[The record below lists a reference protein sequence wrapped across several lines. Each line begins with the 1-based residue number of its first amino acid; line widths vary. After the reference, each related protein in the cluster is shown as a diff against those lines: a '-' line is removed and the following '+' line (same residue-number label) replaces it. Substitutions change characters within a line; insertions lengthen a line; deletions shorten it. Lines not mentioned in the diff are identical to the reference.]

1 MSIIPE
7 SLQFPRGGATGGIN
21 LVARARPFFGLIVL
35 TTALLTAFGVVSM
48 LRMPSG
54 IYPEVAFPRIVVIAQ
69 TPGLAV
75 KDVEVAVT
83 RPIEEAVSIVLGVV
97 RVRSKS
103 VRGAAELS
111 IDFAPG
117 TEMIQALND
126 VRARMAEV
134 GAQLPVGTTTIT
146 ERQTPSVF
154 PIISFVVTGGRDPSA
169 LHDYA
174 YFDLRPRI
182 SRIPDVSYVTVQG
195 GDIREIIVELE
206 PQALAAANLA
216 ISDVADRLGR
226 EHRLKA
232 VGRLDRGTLQYQV
245 LSDTLATNPLD
256 LEDVV
261 ITEKNGQSIRVRDLG
276 RVAIGHEDRTTAV
289 RSNGKDAVALTVF
302 RRLGG
307 NALAVSRALEA
318 VLADAKK
325 SAPPGVRIEPVYD
338 QGLLVK
344 TAIAN
349 VRDAIVIG
357 GFLSVAILLLF
368 LKSIRATLIAAL
380 SIPLSLVISFV
391 FLYLTGD
398 TLNLMSLGGLAV
410 AIGLI
415 IDDTVVVI
423 ENIARHL
430 AGGETGDAAIERASR
445 EISGAVVGSTL
456 TTILVFVPLAFVR
469 GVIGQFFQSLS
480 LALSVALLVSM
491 VVSLTI
497 IPVLAARF
505 LGRRAMP
512 TTGPI
517 YNLMA
522 DGYEG
527 LLKVGLRFPKF
538 AVLLALLAIVP
549 GWWLFRH
556 LETGFM
562 PDMDEGA
569 FVLDYNMPVGTSLA
583 QTDRVLRRVEEVLQH
598 TPDISGYI
606 RRTGAELGFFATEPY
621 TGDILVSLKPPGE
634 RRPASELFDVLR
646 EELKA
651 EVPELETEFVPL
663 VQDQINDLAGVDSP
677 IEVKVFGPDFAT
689 LRELA
694 EKVGKIVEE
703 VPGAADVNSHVFLGN
718 PDIVIRPDSTQTA
731 RVGLTVMDV
740 ESQLNA
746 ALYGQVA
753 STVPEQDRMTKIRV
767 RYPDRVRYDR
777 EHLSLL
783 PISLATAAPA
793 PATRNGMA
801 PSGLGFV
808 SLGQLATIRTVRS
821 PNELWRENQQPV
833 ITVSAELEN
842 RDLGSVNRDLQA
854 KLGELRFPPGYRW
867 ELAGN
872 YRAQQESFAS
882 LLTVLIVATA
892 LVFLLLGFQFRSL
905 TLPMLIFLAQP
916 VSLASAMFALWL
928 TGTPLNV
935 SSFMGAILLIGLDV
949 KNGIILIEYIG
960 QLQSSGMPL
969 HAALIQAGKTRF
981 RPILM
986 TSLCTILGLVPL
998 ALGFGP
1004 GAQMQQPLAIAVIG
1018 GLITNMLLTRLLI
1031 PVGYLVLRRGQNM
1044 LPVPAIGVP
1053 SPLIDFAAGVT
1064 ENSFETI
1071 GGDGVRHEP
1080 PR

>member
-1 MSIIPE
+1 
-7 SLQFPRGGATGGIN
+7 
-21 LVARARPFFGLIVL
+21 
-35 TTALLTAFGVVSM
+35 
-48 LRMPSG
+48 
-54 IYPEVAFPRIVVIAQ
+54 
-69 TPGLAV
+69 V

-83 RPIEEAVSIVLGVV
+83 RPIEEVVGIVLGVV

-111 IDFAPG
+111 IDFAPE
-117 TEMIQALND
+117 TDMIQALND

-134 GAQLPVGTTTIT
+134 GAQLPPGTTTIT

-174 YFDLRPRI
+174 YYDLRPRI

-195 GDIREIIVELE
+195 GDIREIVVELE
-206 PQALAAANLA
+206 PQALAAANLSIA
-216 ISDVADRLGR
+216 DVADRLGR

-232 VGRLDRGTLQYQV
+232 VGRLDRGVLQYQV
-245 LSDTLATNPLD
+245 LSDTLATDPLD
-256 LEDVV
+256 LEHVV
-261 ITEKNGQSIRVRDLG
+261 IAVKNGQSIRLHDLG

-307 NALAVSRALEA
+307 NALAVSSALEA
-318 VLADAKK
+318 VLADAVT

-338 QGLLVK
+338 QGLLVR

-357 GFLSVAILLLF
+357 GLMSVLILFLF
-368 LKSIRATLIAAL
+368 LKSVRATLIAAL
-380 SIPLSLVISFV
+380 SIPLSLIISFV

-430 AGGETGDAAIERASR
+430 ALGETGDAAIDRASR
-445 EISGAVVGSTL
+445 EISGAVIGSTL

-469 GVIGQFFQSLS
+469 GVVGQFFQSLS
-480 LALSVALLVSM
+480 LSLSLALLVSM
-491 VVSLTI
+491 VVSLTV

-505 LGRRAMP
+505 LARRSMP
-512 TTGPI
+512 STGPF
-517 YNLMA
+517 YNLLA
-522 DGYEG
+522 GGYEG
-527 LLKVGLRFPKF
+527 LLRIGLRFPI
-538 AVLLALLAIVP
+538 ATVLLALFSLVP
-549 GWWLFRH
+549 LWWLSRH
-556 LETGFM
+556 LESGFM

-569 FVLDYNMPVGTSLA
+569 FVLDYNMPVGTSLG
-583 QTDRVLRRVEEVLQH
+583 QTDKVMRRVEEVIQR

-621 TGDILVSLKPPGE
+621 TGDILISLKPPGR
-634 RRPASELFDVLR
+634 RRPMSELFDALR

-663 VQDQINDLAGVDSP
+663 VQDQINDLAGVQSP
-677 IEVKVFGPDFAT
+677 IEVKVFGPDFSN
-689 LRELA
+689 LRTLA
-694 EKVGKIVEE
+694 EKVGKIVED
-703 VPGAADVNSHVFLGN
+703 VPGAADVNAHVYLGN
-718 PDIVIRPDSTQTA
+718 PDIVIRPDSVQTA
-731 RVGLTVMDV
+731 RVGLTVADV
-740 ESQLNA
+740 EAQLNA

-753 STVPEQDRMTKIRV
+753 STIPEQDRMTKIRV
-767 RYPDRVRYDR
+767 RYPDSVRYDR
-777 EHLSLL
+777 ERLALL
-783 PISLATAAPA
+783 PISLATAAA
-793 PATRNGMA
+793 PAA
-801 PSGLGFV
+801 S
-808 SLGQLATIRTVRS
+808 TIRTASSGIGFVPLEQLASIRIVRS

-842 RDLGSVNRDLQA
+842 RDLGSVNRDLQS
-854 KLGELRFPPGYRW
+854 KLAALEFPPGYRW
-867 ELAGN
+867 ELAGSF
-872 YRAQQESFAS
+872 RAQRESFNS
-882 LLTVLIVATA
+882 LITVLYVAAA
-892 LVFLLLGFQFRSL
+892 LVFLLLGFQFKSL
-905 TLPMLIFLAQP
+905 TLPLLIFLAQP
-916 VSLASAMFALWL
+916 ISLASALFALWI

-960 QLQSSGMPL
+960 QLQSEGIPL
-969 HAALIQAGKTRF
+969 RTALVQAGRTRF

-998 ALGFGP
+998 ALGIGP

-1018 GLITNMLLTRLLI
+1018 GLFANMLVTRLLI
-1031 PVGYLVLRRGQNM
+1031 PVGYLVLRGRGS
-1044 LPVPAIGVP
+1044 PAID
-1053 SPLIDFAAGVT
+1053 SFDAADQRG
-1064 ENSFETI
+1064 
-1071 GGDGVRHEP
+1071 GGDVQG
-1080 PR
+1080 

>member
-1 MSIIPE
+1 MSLTVEPE
-7 SLQFPRGGATGGIN
+7 TRPRMAHVGGIN
-21 LVARARPFFGLIVL
+21 LVGKARPYFGLIVL
-35 TTALLTAFGVVSM
+35 TTTLLTAYGLVSM

-83 RPIEEAVSIVLGVV
+83 RPIEEAVGIVLGVV

-111 IDFAPG
+111 IDFAPE
-117 TEMIQALND
+117 TDMIQALND

-134 GAQLPVGTTTIT
+134 GAQLPPGTTTIT

-174 YFDLRPRI
+174 YYDLRPRI

-195 GDIREIIVELE
+195 GDIREILVEVE
-206 PQALAAANLA
+206 PQALASANLSIA
-216 ISDVADRLGR
+216 DVADRLGK

-245 LSDTLATNPLD
+245 LADTQAVNPLD
-256 LEDVV
+256 LEAVV
-261 ITEKNGQSIRVRDLG
+261 IAEKNGQSIRLKDLG
-276 RVAIGHEDRTTAV
+276 RVMIGHEDRTKAI

-307 NALAVSRALEA
+307 NALAVSRELKT
-318 VLADAKK
+318 VLADAAK
-325 SAPPGVRIEPVYD
+325 SVPPGVKIEPVYD
-338 QGLLVK
+338 QGLLVR

-357 GFLSVAILLLF
+357 GVLSVVILLLF
-368 LKSIRATLIAAL
+368 LKSLRATLIAAL
-380 SIPLSLVISFV
+380 SIPLSLIISFV

-430 AGGETGDAAIERASR
+430 AEGQTGDAAVDQASR
-445 EISGAVVGSTL
+445 EISGAVIGSTL
-456 TTILVFVPLAFVR
+456 TTILVFLPLAFVR
-469 GVIGQFFQSLS
+469 GVVGQFFQSLS
-480 LALSVALLVSM
+480 LALTVALLVSM

-505 LGRRAMP
+505 LGRRPMP

-517 YNLMA
+517 YNLFA
-522 DGYEG
+522 GGYEG
-527 LLKVGLRFPKF
+527 LLKVGLRFPKT
-538 AVLLALLAIVP
+538 AVLLAVLALFP
-549 GWWLFRH
+549 GWFLVQH
-556 LETGFM
+556 LESGFM

-569 FVLDYNMPVGTSLA
+569 CVLDYNMPVGTSLA
-583 QTDRVLRRVEEVLQH
+583 QTDKVMRRVEAVLEH
-598 TPDISGYI
+598 TEDISGYI

-621 TGDILVSLKPPGE
+621 TGDILISLKPPGQ
-634 RRPASELFDVLR
+634 RRPMSEISDALR

-663 VQDQINDLAGVDSP
+663 VQDQINDLAGVDRP

-694 EKVGKIVEE
+694 EKVGKLVEG
-703 VPGAADVNSHVFLGN
+703 VPGAADVNAHVYLGN
-718 PDIVIRPDSTQTA
+718 PDIVIRPDSVQTA
-731 RVGLTVMDV
+731 RVGLTVADV
-740 ESQLNA
+740 EAQLNA

-767 RYPDRVRYDR
+767 RYPDRIRYDR
-777 EHLSLL
+777 EGLGLL
-783 PISLATAAPA
+783 PVSLATAAPA
-793 PATRNGMA
+793 AAGPNSSVAAGV
-801 PSGLGFV
+801 GFV
-808 SLGQLATIRTVRS
+808 PLAQIATINLVRTS
-821 PNELWRENQQPV
+821 NELWRENQQPV
-833 ITVSAELEN
+833 ITVTAELEN
-842 RDLGSVNRDLQA
+842 RDLGSVNRDLRA
-854 KLGELRFPPGYRW
+854 KLASLAFPPGYRW

-882 LLTVLIVATA
+882 LLTVLIVAAA
-892 LVFLLLGFQFRSL
+892 LVFLLLGFQFKSL
-905 TLPMLIFLAQP
+905 TLPILIFLTQP
-916 VSLASAMFALWL
+916 VSLASALFALWI
-928 TGTPLNV
+928 THTPLNV

-960 QLQSSGMPL
+960 QLHAGGMPL
-969 HAALIQAGKTRF
+969 HEALLKAGRTRF

-986 TSLCTILGLVPL
+986 TSLCTILGLLPL
-998 ALGFGP
+998 ALGLGP

-1031 PVGYLVLRRGQNM
+1031 PVGYLVLMRRR
-1044 LPVPAIGVP
+1044 
-1053 SPLIDFAAGVT
+1053 AA
-1064 ENSFETI
+1064 SA
-1071 GGDGVRHEP
+1071 
-1080 PR
+1080 

>member
-1 MSIIPE
+1 MSDTHQPAAEPITH
-7 SLQFPRGGATGGIN
+7 SGGVN
-21 LVARARPFFGLIVL
+21 LVALARPYFGLIVV
-35 TTALLTAFGVVSM
+35 TTGLLTIFGAIAMMS
-48 LRMPSG
+48 MPSG

-83 RPIEEAVSIVLGVV
+83 RPIEEGVGIVLGVV
-97 RVRSKS
+97 RVKSKS
-103 VRGAAELS
+103 VRGAAQLD
-111 IDFAPG
+111 IDFAPD
-117 TEMIQALND
+117 TDMIQALND

-134 GAQLPVGTTTIT
+134 GAQLPPGTTTIT

-174 YFDLRPRI
+174 YYDLRPRI

-195 GDIREIIVELE
+195 GDIREILIEVD
-206 PQALAAANLA
+206 PRALVAANLSIA
-216 ISDVADRLGR
+216 DVADRLSK

-232 VGRLDRGTLQYQV
+232 VGRLDRGALQYQV
-245 LSDTLATNPLD
+245 LADTLATDPLD
-256 LEDVV
+256 LEDRV
-261 ITEKNGQSIRVRDLG
+261 IAQKNGQSILLRDLG
-276 RVAIGHEDRTTAV
+276 RVTIGHQDRTTAI

-307 NALAVSRALEA
+307 NALAVSANLKT
-318 VLADAKK
+318 VLADAAK
-325 SAPPGVRIEPVYD
+325 SAPPGVAIHPVYD
-338 QGLLVK
+338 QGLLVR

-349 VRDAIVIG
+349 VRDAILIG
-357 GFLSVAILLLF
+357 GLMSVAVLLLF
-368 LKSIRATLIAAL
+368 LKSLRATLIAAV
-380 SIPLSLVISFV
+380 SIPLSLTITFV

-415 IDDTVVVI
+415 IDDSVVVI

-430 AGGETGDAAIERASR
+430 ALGESGDLAVTRASR

-469 GVIGQFFQSLS
+469 GVVGQFFQSLS
-480 LALSVALLVSM
+480 VSLSIALLVSM

-505 LGRRAMP
+505 LGKRPMP

-522 DGYEG
+522 GGYEG
-527 LLKVGLRFPKF
+527 LLRVALRIPRL
-538 AVLLALLAIVP
+538 AMILALLAAIPV
-549 GWWLFRH
+549 WWLFNH
-556 LETGFM
+556 MESGFM

-583 QTDRVLRRVEEVLQH
+583 QTDRVMRRVEEILQS

-606 RRTGAELGFFATEPY
+606 RRTGAELGFFATEAY
-621 TGDILVSLKPPGE
+621 TGDILVSLKPAGE
-634 RRPASELFDVLR
+634 RRGMEEIFDALR
-646 EELKA
+646 EEIES

-663 VQDQINDLAGVDSP
+663 VQDQINDLAGVDTP
-677 IEVKVFGPDFAT
+677 IEVKILGPDFAQ
-689 LRELA
+689 LRDLA
-694 EKVGKIVEE
+694 EKVGKIVEG
-703 VPGAADVNSHVFLGN
+703 VPGAIDVNSHVFLGN
-718 PDIVIRPDSTQTA
+718 PDVVIRPDSLMTS
-731 RVGLTVMDV
+731 RIGLTELDV

-767 RYPDRVRYDR
+767 RYPDRVRFDR
-777 EHLSLL
+777 ERLHLL
-783 PISLATAAPA
+783 PISLATATPST
-793 PATRNGMA
+793 ATTGTSA
-801 PSGLGFV
+801 AITAGVGFV
-808 SLGQLATIRTVRS
+808 QLGQIASIRTVRS

-833 ITVSAELEN
+833 ITVSAELEK
-842 RDLGSVNRDLQA
+842 RDLGSVNRELKA
-854 KLGELRFPPGYRW
+854 KLAELKFPAGYRW
-867 ELAGN
+867 ELAGS
-872 YRAQQESFAS
+872 YRAQQESFRS
-882 LLTVLIVATA
+882 LLIVLIVASA

-905 TLPMLIFLAQP
+905 SLPFLIFLTQP
-916 VSLASAMFALWL
+916 ISLASALFALWI

-935 SSFMGAILLIGLDV
+935 SSYMGAILLIGLDV

-960 QLQSSGMPL
+960 QLRGQGVPL
-969 HAALIQAGKTRF
+969 RDALVTAGRTRF

-986 TSLCTILGLVPL
+986 TSLCTILGLAPL

-1018 GLITNMLLTRLLI
+1018 GLIANMLLTRLLV
-1031 PVGYLVLRRGQNM
+1031 PVGYLVFRGE
-1044 LPVPAIGVP
+1044 
-1053 SPLIDFAAGVT
+1053 AAT
-1064 ENSFETI
+1064 A
-1071 GGDGVRHEP
+1071 RA
-1080 PR
+1080 

>member
-1 MSIIPE
+1 MSDTHQPAAEPITH
-7 SLQFPRGGATGGIN
+7 SGGVN
-21 LVARARPFFGLIVL
+21 LVALARPYFGLIVV
-35 TTALLTAFGVVSM
+35 TTGLLTIFGAIAMMS
-48 LRMPSG
+48 MPSG

-83 RPIEEAVSIVLGVV
+83 RPIEEGVGIVLGVV
-97 RVRSKS
+97 RVKSKS
-103 VRGAAELS
+103 VRGAAQLD
-111 IDFAPG
+111 IDFAPD
-117 TEMIQALND
+117 TDMIQALND

-134 GAQLPVGTTTIT
+134 GAQLPPGTTTIT

-174 YFDLRPRI
+174 YYDLRPRI

-195 GDIREIIVELE
+195 GDIREILIEVD
-206 PQALAAANLA
+206 PRALVAANLSIA
-216 ISDVADRLGR
+216 DVADRLSK

-232 VGRLDRGTLQYQV
+232 VGRLDRGALQYQV
-245 LSDTLATNPLD
+245 LADTLATDPLD
-256 LEDVV
+256 LEDRV
-261 ITEKNGQSIRVRDLG
+261 IAQKNGQSILLRDLG
-276 RVAIGHEDRTTAV
+276 RVTIGHQDRTTAI

-307 NALAVSRALEA
+307 NALAVSANLKT
-318 VLADAKK
+318 VLADAAK
-325 SAPPGVRIEPVYD
+325 SAPPGVAIHPVYD
-338 QGLLVK
+338 QGLLVR

-349 VRDAIVIG
+349 VRDAILIG
-357 GFLSVAILLLF
+357 GLMSVAVLLLF
-368 LKSIRATLIAAL
+368 LKSLRATLIAAV
-380 SIPLSLVISFV
+380 SIPLSLTITFV

-415 IDDTVVVI
+415 IDDSVVVI

-430 AGGETGDAAIERASR
+430 ALGESGDLAVTRASR

-469 GVIGQFFQSLS
+469 GVVGQFFQSLS
-480 LALSVALLVSM
+480 VSLSIALLVSM

-505 LGRRAMP
+505 LGKRPMP

-522 DGYEG
+522 GGYEG
-527 LLKVGLRFPKF
+527 LLRVALRIPRL
-538 AVLLALLAIVP
+538 AMILALLAAIPV
-549 GWWLFRH
+549 WWLFNH
-556 LETGFM
+556 MESGFM

-583 QTDRVLRRVEEVLQH
+583 QTDRVMRRVEEILQS

-606 RRTGAELGFFATEPY
+606 RRTGAELGFFATEAY
-621 TGDILVSLKPPGE
+621 TGDILVSLKPAGE
-634 RRPASELFDVLR
+634 RRGMEEIFDALR
-646 EELKA
+646 EEIES

-663 VQDQINDLAGVDSP
+663 VQDQINDLAGVDTP
-677 IEVKVFGPDFAT
+677 IEVKILGPDFAQ
-689 LRELA
+689 LRDLA
-694 EKVGKIVEE
+694 EKVGKIVGG
-703 VPGAADVNSHVFLGN
+703 VPGAIDVNSHVFLGN
-718 PDIVIRPDSTQTA
+718 PDVVIRPDSLMTS
-731 RVGLTVMDV
+731 RIGLTELDV

-767 RYPDRVRYDR
+767 RYPDRVRFDR
-777 EHLSLL
+777 ERLHLL
-783 PISLATAAPA
+783 PISLATATPST
-793 PATRNGMA
+793 ATTGTSA
-801 PSGLGFV
+801 AITAGVGFV
-808 SLGQLATIRTVRS
+808 QLGQIASIRTVRS

-833 ITVSAELEN
+833 ITVSAELEK
-842 RDLGSVNRDLQA
+842 RDLGSVNRELKA
-854 KLGELRFPPGYRW
+854 KLAELKFPAGYRW
-867 ELAGN
+867 ELAGS
-872 YRAQQESFAS
+872 YRAQQESFRS
-882 LLTVLIVATA
+882 LLIVLIVASA

-905 TLPMLIFLAQP
+905 SLPFLIFLTQP
-916 VSLASAMFALWL
+916 ISLASALFALWI

-935 SSFMGAILLIGLDV
+935 SSYMGAILLIGLDV

-960 QLQSSGMPL
+960 QLRGQGVPL
-969 HAALIQAGKTRF
+969 RDALVTAGRTRF

-986 TSLCTILGLVPL
+986 TSLCTILGLAPL

-1018 GLITNMLLTRLLI
+1018 GLIANMLLTRLLV
-1031 PVGYLVLRRGQNM
+1031 PVGYLVFRGE
-1044 LPVPAIGVP
+1044 
-1053 SPLIDFAAGVT
+1053 AAT
-1064 ENSFETI
+1064 A
-1071 GGDGVRHEP
+1071 RA
-1080 PR
+1080 